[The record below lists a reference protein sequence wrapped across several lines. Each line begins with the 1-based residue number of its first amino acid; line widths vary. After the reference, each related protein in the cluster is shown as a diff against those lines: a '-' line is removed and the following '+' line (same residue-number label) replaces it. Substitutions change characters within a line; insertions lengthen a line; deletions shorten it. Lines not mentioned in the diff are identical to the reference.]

1 MKKTSMLTIM
11 ALLFIGSVFAQPA
24 AEKPAVISETMYLM
38 PKRGMED
45 KFEAAVKAHIAKF
58 HPDGPYKAGLRKV
71 EYGSKAGW
79 YLWVF
84 GPASYSAL
92 DTRPGKEGGHEADW
106 SSTVDPLVETYG
118 ETRLWELNQDLS
130 YGLDFLKTTKYV
142 EVWKVD
148 LKKGQYYRFKAL
160 AEKLKKAYELLGTT
174 SFVVYNAV
182 FHEAGGPDVGI
193 VWNFNSY
200 DSWAKDPGV
209 KDTYEKLYGANSW
222 QNLLDEWSDIT
233 EDFDSEIRSF
243 IR

>member
-1 MKKTSMLTIM
+1 MLAVL
-11 ALLFIGSVFAQPA
+11 ALIFTGGVFAQPA
-24 AEKPAVISETMYLM
+24 AEKPAVINETMYLM

-58 HPDGPYKAGLRKV
+58 HPEGPYKAGLRKV

-84 GPASYSAL
+84 GPTSYAAL

-118 ETRLWELNQDLS
+118 ETRLWELNQDLT
-130 YGLDFLKTTKYV
+130 YGLDFLKTTKYA
-142 EVWKVD
+142 EVWKID
-148 LKKGQYYRFKAL
+148 LKKGQYYRFKAM
-160 AEKLKKAYELLGTT
+160 AEKLKKAYESLGTT
-174 SFVVYNAV
+174 SFAVYNAV

-193 VWNFNSY
+193 VWSFNSF

-209 KDTYEKLYGANSW
+209 KDAYEKLYGANSW
-222 QNLLDEWSDIT
+222 QNLLDEWSDMI
-233 EDFDSEIRSF
+233 EDFDTEIRNYL
-243 IR
+243 R